1 VPPPGPFNQAWLGVS
16 GTEFLRLRPVAPSKT
31 PRTASGILPVMMIGV
46 GLDARLGLPFD
57 QLRAAAREAERLG
70 FESLWTPAGGV
81 PDAFHICAAWLQDT
95 SLRTGISVVP
105 AVRMW
110 TPLGLAAQA
119 ATLAQLSSGRF
130 VLGLG
135 TGGYGPGFWASVGLP
150 DRPIAVMR
158 EYVTEVR
165 GLVAGQQVTAGPIV
179 AREGT
184 SPVAPGWPR
193 SASLGLPRPA
203 PAPVY
208 LAALGPQM
216 LRLAGEIADG
226 ALLNWA
232 TPERIAV
239 SRAQVDAGAARTGR
253 DPGAV
258 PMTMYIRVC
267 VDDDVA
273 AARRAFGAQVLGYAM
288 GRPGIPQGVGY
299 RGLFAQMGFD
309 AELSELEQRRDQGAA
324 MPELVAAA
332 PDEMLQAVGYYG
344 PAAPAAA
351 AFARLS
357 AGLDEAIVRIVT
369 ARPGLE
375 PVREAMAALT
385 PSRIRN
391 ATQTGS

>member
-1 VPPPGPFNQAWLGVS
+1 
-16 GTEFLRLRPVAPSKT
+16 
-31 PRTASGILPVMMIGV
+31 MIGV

-57 QLRAAAREAERLG
+57 QLRTAAVEAERLR

-81 PDAFHICAAWLQDT
+81 PDSFHLCAAWSQDT

-105 AVRMW
+105 AARMW
-110 TPLGLAAQA
+110 TPLGLAVQA
-119 ATLAQLSSGRF
+119 ATLAQLSAGRF

-158 EYVTEVR
+158 RYVTEVR
-165 GLVAGQQVTAGPIV
+165 ALLAGDQAAG
-179 AREGT
+179 EQG
-184 SPVAPGWPR
+184 SPGWPR
-193 SASLGLPRPA
+193 SASLGLADLP

-216 LRLAGEIADG
+216 LRLTGECADG

-239 SRAQVDAGAARTGR
+239 SRSTIDAGAARAGR
-253 DPGAV
+253 EPGTV

-267 VDDDVA
+267 IDDDVA
-273 AARRAFGAQVLGYAM
+273 AARQAFGTQVLGYAM
-288 GRPGIPQGVGY
+288 GRPGVPTTAGY
-299 RGLFAQMGFD
+299 RGLFGQMGYD
-309 AELSELEQRRDQGAA
+309 AELTELEQRRDRGAA
-324 MPELVAAA
+324 MHELVAAA
-332 PDEMLQAVGYYG
+332 SDEMLGSVGYYG
-344 PAAPAAA
+344 PASAAPA

-357 AGLDEAIVRIVT
+357 EGLDEAIVRIIT

-375 PVREAMAALT
+375 PVVEAMAALT
-385 PSRIRN
+385 PSLIRE
-391 ATQTGS
+391 AKQADTGQR

>member
-1 VPPPGPFNQAWLGVS
+1 M
-16 GTEFLRLRPVAPSKT
+16 LRPGWPASAL
-31 PRTASGILPVMMIGV
+31 PRTRRSASGILPVMKIGV
-46 GLDARLGLPFD
+46 GLDARLGLAFG
-57 QLRAAAREAERLG
+57 QLRAAAREAARLG
-70 FESLWTPAGGV
+70 FESVWTPAGSV
-81 PDAFHICAAWLQDT
+81 PDAFHVCAAWSHDT

-105 AVRMW
+105 AARMW
-110 TPLGLAAQA
+110 TPLALAAQA

-130 VLGLG
+130 VLGMG

-165 GLVAGQQVTAGPIV
+165 GLLAGQQVTAGPIL
-179 AREGT
+179 ARAGAT
-184 SPVAPGWPR
+184 SGAPGWPR
-193 SASLGLPRPA
+193 SASLGLADLP

-239 SRAQVDAGAARTGR
+239 SRDQVDAGAARAGR
-253 DPGAV
+253 GPGAV
-258 PMTMYIRVC
+258 PMTMYIRIC

-273 AARRAFGAQVLGYAM
+273 AARQAFGAQVLGYAM
-288 GRPGIPQGVGY
+288 GQPGTPQGAGY
-299 RGLFAQMGFD
+299 RGLFGQMGFD
-309 AELSELEQRRDQGAA
+309 AELTELEHRRDRGAG
-324 MPELVAAA
+324 MPELVDAA
-332 PDEMLQAVGYYG
+332 PEEMLQAVGYYG
-344 PAAPAAA
+344 PAAPAPA

-375 PVREAMAALT
+375 PVSQAMAALT
-385 PSRIRN
+385 PALIR
-391 ATQTGS
+391 AAGRTGPDHR